1 MSAQDDKEK
10 DPLIG
15 TTFANRYA
23 IHGKLG
29 KGGMA
34 VVYRATD
41 TQMGRD
47 VAVKVLR
54 TDVADEIAAKRLIRE
69 AKGAGAL
76 NHPNIITIFDRGV
89 ADDRVYI
96 AMEILQG
103 KEMSALM
110 EEEGAIPVERALK
123 ICEQVASALA
133 VAHGEGII
141 HRDIKPENLF
151 LLSRGGGDIVKML
164 DFSIAKLPKEMV
176 TQQLTRAGSV
186 FGTPHYMA
194 PEQVEGK
201 QAVPQT
207 DLYALGAVLYELITG
222 DPPFDGSSV
231 IDILLKHVKAP
242 APTLARPGLEL
253 PAGLSELVAQLLAK
267 KPADRPESA
276 EKVRELLSDMLR
288 DVRRGAPKPAAAA
301 SPAAAAPAVAAPLR
315 TPTGPSPIPGH
326 TAPGHTAP
334 GHTAPGHA
342 APGHAAPGHGPQGHG
357 PQGHVVPPRMPT
369 AAQPRVTN
377 PANPAQAS
385 APARQA
391 SGPHPRAPDP
401 LHLPVAGPP
410 AANPDDEKTIVG
422 VGMSEKLNEMVRQ
435 QRAAQAAQA
444 GQAAGSRPPPPPPH
458 APPPPASDDDEAK
471 TMAVSKETLQAVQAA
486 NAARRPHTMVPSHAA
501 REATGQTFAAQAGRG
516 VNRETIDDRGPEG
529 AVVRDTLTGMPPI
542 KAQGAGDGSKLW
554 LVGIA
559 IAAGLLGAAF
569 AYWLIHR

>member
-1 MSAQDDKEK
+1 MSAQDEKDK

-23 IHGKLG
+23 IQGRLG

-54 TDVADEIAAKRLIRE
+54 TDVADEVAAKRLIRE

-76 NHPNIITIFDRGV
+76 NHPNIITIFDRGI

-103 KEMSALM
+103 QELSALM
-110 EEEGAIPVERALK
+110 EEVGAIPVERALK

-133 VAHGEGII
+133 VAHAEGII

-207 DLYALGAVLYELITG
+207 DLYALGAVLHELITG
-222 DPPFDGSSV
+222 EPPFDGSSV

-242 APTLARPGLEL
+242 APRLERPGLEL
-253 PAGLSELVAQLLAK
+253 PPGLAELCAQLMAK
-267 KPADRPESA
+267 KPADRPQTA
-276 EKVRELLSDMLR
+276 EEVREQLADMLR
-288 DVRRGAPKPAAAA
+288 DVRRKPK
-301 SPAAAAPAVAAPLR
+301 AAPQIAQPVAAMD
-315 TPTGPSPIPGH
+315 T
-326 TAPGHTAP
+326 
-334 GHTAPGHA
+334 A
-342 APGHAAPGHGPQGHG
+342 APPPMRAPAPM
-357 PQGHVVPPRMPT
+357 VPRMPT
-369 AAQPRVTN
+369 QVPRQT
-377 PANPAQAS
+377 S
-385 APARQA
+385 APPTPKLPDA
-391 SGPHPRAPDP
+391 PPRPTD
-401 LHLPVAGPP
+401 
-410 AANPDDEKTIVG
+410 PDDEKTIVG
-422 VGMSEKLNEMVRQ
+422 VGMSAQLNEMVKAQ
-435 QRAAQAAQA
+435 KAAQAAASQ
-444 GQAAGSRPPPPPPH
+444 
-458 APPPPASDDDEAK
+458 APPPPTSRPPAAPPAPLPPAAAEETDEAK
-471 TMAVSKETLQAVQAA
+471 TMAVSRETLQAVQAA
-486 NAARRPHTMVPSHAA
+486 QAARRPATMAPSAPPPAA
-501 REATGQTFAAQAGRG
+501 RATTSKTPASGRAGA
-516 VNRETIDDRGPEG
+516 RETVDDRSIGRETSTDLPPPPLSAGEG
-529 AVVRDTLTGMPPI
+529 
-542 KAQGAGDGSKLW
+542 QSSKLW
-554 LVGIA
+554 LIA
-559 IAAGLLGAAF
+559 VAAGAAAIGAGFAF
-569 AYWLIHR
+569 WFVNR

>member
-1 MSAQDDKEK
+1 MSAQDEREK

-15 TTFANRYA
+15 TTFAKRYA
-23 IHGKLG
+23 IHGRLG

-54 TDVADEIAAKRLIRE
+54 TDVADEVAAKRLIRE

-76 NHPNIITIFDRGV
+76 NHPNIITIFDRGI

-103 KEMSALM
+103 QEMSALM

-133 VAHGEGII
+133 VAHAEGII

-151 LLSRGGGDIVKML
+151 LLSRGAGDHVKML

-222 DPPFDGSSV
+222 EPPFDGASV

-242 APTLARPGLEL
+242 PPRLERPGLEL
-253 PAGLSELVAQLLAK
+253 PEGLAELVQHRNRNNRK
-267 KPADRPESA
+267 
-276 EKVRELLSDMLR
+276 
-288 DVRRGAPKPAAAA
+288 
-301 SPAAAAPAVAAPLR
+301 
-315 TPTGPSPIPGH
+315 
-326 TAPGHTAP
+326 
-334 GHTAPGHA
+334 
-342 APGHAAPGHGPQGHG
+342 
-357 PQGHVVPPRMPT
+357 
-369 AAQPRVTN
+369 
-377 PANPAQAS
+377 
-385 APARQA
+385 
-391 SGPHPRAPDP
+391 HP
-401 LHLPVAGPP
+401 
-410 AANPDDEKTIVG
+410 
-422 VGMSEKLNEMVRQ
+422 M
-435 QRAAQAAQA
+435 
-444 GQAAGSRPPPPPPH
+444 
-458 APPPPASDDDEAK
+458 
-471 TMAVSKETLQAVQAA
+471 
-486 NAARRPHTMVPSHAA
+486 
-501 REATGQTFAAQAGRG
+501 
-516 VNRETIDDRGPEG
+516 
-529 AVVRDTLTGMPPI
+529 
-542 KAQGAGDGSKLW
+542 
-554 LVGIA
+554 
-559 IAAGLLGAAF
+559 
-569 AYWLIHR
+569 

>member
-23 IHGKLG
+23 IQGRLG

-54 TDVADEIAAKRLIRE
+54 TDVADEVAAKRLIRE

-76 NHPNIITIFDRGV
+76 NHPNIITIFDRGI

-103 KEMSALM
+103 QELSALM
-110 EEEGAIPVERALK
+110 EDEGAIPVERALK

-207 DLYALGAVLYELITG
+207 DLYALGAVLYELIAG
-222 DPPFDGSSV
+222 EPPFDGASV

-242 APTLARPGLEL
+242 APRLERAGLEL
-253 PAGLSELVAQLLAK
+253 PPGLADLVAELLAK
-267 KPADRPESA
+267 KPADRPETA
-276 EKVRELLSDMLR
+276 EIVRERLSDMLR
-288 DVRRGAPKPAAAA
+288 DVRRRPTAAPAPPPPPAPPTPIRA
-301 SPAAAAPAVAAPLR
+301 SSPVIPRMPTQAPRPPTMVSSAKLPAAAPA
-315 TPTGPSPIPGH
+315 
-326 TAPGHTAP
+326 
-334 GHTAPGHA
+334 
-342 APGHAAPGHGPQGHG
+342 
-357 PQGHVVPPRMPT
+357 
-369 AAQPRVTN
+369 
-377 PANPAQAS
+377 
-385 APARQA
+385 
-391 SGPHPRAPDP
+391 
-401 LHLPVAGPP
+401 PVDQ
-410 AANPDDEKTIVG
+410 DDERTIVG
-422 VGMSEKLNEMVRQ
+422 VGMSAKLNEMVKAQ
-435 QRAAQAAQA
+435 KAAQAA
-444 GQAAGSRPPPPPPH
+444 AAAAQPAPTSKPPST
-458 APPPPASDDDEAK
+458 PPPAADDGEDAK
-471 TMAVSKETLQAVQAA
+471 TMAVSRETLQAVQAA
-486 NAARRPHTMVPSHAA
+486 QAARRPQTMAPGGPSAAA
-501 REATGQTFAAQAGRG
+501 RATTGPAPART
-516 VNRETIDDRGPEG
+516 VSRETVDDRQIG
-529 AVVRDTLTGMPPI
+529 RDTLTDLPPPPL
-542 KAQGAGDGSKLW
+542 ASDRGNSSKLW
-554 LVGIA
+554 LIGVA
-559 IAAGLLGAAF
+559 IGAALAGAGF
-569 AYWLIHR
+569 AYWFVNR